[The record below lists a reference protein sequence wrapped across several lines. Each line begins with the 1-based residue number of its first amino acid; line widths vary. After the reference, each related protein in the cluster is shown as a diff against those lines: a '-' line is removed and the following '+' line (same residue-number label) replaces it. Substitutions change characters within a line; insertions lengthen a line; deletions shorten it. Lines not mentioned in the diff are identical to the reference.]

1 MHWKGFA
8 MSVLESILNIN
19 PERIAVTEIFGA
31 IGSPQR
37 TAEFGRM
44 MKAIEENKRVR
55 ALVVD
60 IDSPGGGAGASEF
73 MHNAIARVA
82 KKKPVVAAVRG
93 MGASGAYMAACGA
106 TRIIA
111 VPMALVGSIGVI
123 SMRPMLYDALD
134 RIGVRVNVTKSGRLK
149 DMFSSFREPTP
160 EEEQKEQALMDA
172 VYDRFVTMVAEAR
185 SLDAAKA
192 REVATGEVFTAAQA
206 QELGLIDGLGDLDE
220 AIDQARSLAGM
231 TDRKVMY
238 VRPHRSLRD
247 RLLGNVSAATVD
259 AFANALE
266 TRLRERQIYLG

>member
-172 VYDRFVTMVAEAR
+172 VYDRFVAMVAEAR

-231 TDRKVMY
+231 SERKVMY

>member
-1 MHWKGFA
+1 
-8 MSVLESILNIN
+8 
-19 PERIAVTEIFGA
+19 
-31 IGSPQR
+31 
-37 TAEFGRM
+37 
-44 MKAIEENKRVR
+44 
-55 ALVVD
+55 
-60 IDSPGGGAGASEF
+60 
-73 MHNAIARVA
+73 
-82 KKKPVVAAVRG
+82 

-172 VYDRFVTMVAEAR
+172 VYDRFVAMVAEAR

>member
-231 TDRKVMY
+231 SERKVMY